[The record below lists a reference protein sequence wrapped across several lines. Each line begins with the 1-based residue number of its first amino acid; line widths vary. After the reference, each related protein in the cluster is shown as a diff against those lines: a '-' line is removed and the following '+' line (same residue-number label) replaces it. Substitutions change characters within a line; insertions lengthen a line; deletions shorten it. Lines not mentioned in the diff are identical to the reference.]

1 MDYRKAA
8 EEILKNIGGKDNI
21 ESVTHCATRLRMVLK
36 DEGKADAKAIEKLD
50 LVEGSFSN
58 AGQFQIILGQGKVN
72 KVYKE
77 LSEIA
82 GIKESSTSDVKKAAM
97 KNLNPLQRFA
107 RILSNI
113 FVPIIPAIVAS
124 GLLMGLLGMSAT
136 FGWLEGDSG
145 LFILLDM
152 FSNAAFVFLP
162 VLIAFSAAREF
173 GANPFLAAALGGIM
187 IHPALQNAW
196 TLGGGV
202 ENTISLFGF
211 EVGMVGY
218 QGTVLPVMIAVW
230 IMSYIE
236 KFFRKIVPNILDII
250 LTPFLTLMTTAF
262 LSLIVIGPA
271 GRFLG
276 DIISYGLQG
285 VYSTA
290 GFLAGLVFGGLYS
303 TIVITGIH
311 HSFHAIEAG
320 LLANPS
326 IGVNFLLPIWAMANV
341 AQGGAATAVYFK
353 TKNQKIKQVALP
365 AATSCLLGITEAAIF
380 GVNLRLRKPFIAAA
394 LGGALGGAYVVFMN
408 VAMTAVGVTGIPGIA
423 IVQQQSMIH
432 YIIGILLAFGG
443 AFAFV
448 NVLGF
453 EDEPEEGQDE
463 IEDFVDSDEK
473 EEIVLTE
480 SEVVISAPVDG
491 RLVKIEEVPDKTFAD
506 KILGDGFAIEPSN
519 GKVFSPVDG
528 KILMAFETGH
538 ALAVGSENGGEILVH
553 FGIDTVKLNGEG
565 FKLLVKKGDVVKK
578 GDPILEVDLEAVN
591 KNAPSSITPV
601 VITNS
606 KDFDI
611 TLIKEGGMIKAG
623 EEIIKLTAREA
634 KNA

>member
-1 MDYRKAA
+1 MDYKKTA
-8 EEILKNIGGKDNI
+8 EEILKGIGGKENI

-36 DEGKADAKAIEKLD
+36 DEDKADAKAIENLD

-77 LSEIA
+77 LIEMA
-82 GIKESSTSDVKKAAM
+82 GIKESSTSEVKQAAM

-124 GLLMGLLGMSAT
+124 GLLMGLLGMSKT

-162 VLIAFSAAREF
+162 VLIAFSAAKEF

-290 GFLAGLVFGGLYS
+290 GLLAGLVFGGLYS

-320 LLANPS
+320 LLANPT

-341 AQGGAATAVYFK
+341 AQGGAAAAVYFK

-394 LGGALGGAYVVFMN
+394 LGGAIGGAYVVFMN

-432 YIIGILLAFGG
+432 YIIGIVLAFGG
-443 AFAFV
+443 AFILV
-448 NVLGF
+448 NMLGF
-453 EDEPEEGQDE
+453 EDEPEE
-463 IEDFVDSDEK
+463 VANEK
-473 EEIVLTE
+473 EQKIITE
-480 SEVVISAPVDG
+480 SKVILSAPVDG
-491 RLVKIEEVPDKTFAD
+491 KLIKIEEVPDKTFAD
-506 KILGDGFAIEPSN
+506 KILGNGFAIEPSN
-519 GKVFSPVDG
+519 GKVYSPVDG
-528 KILMAFETGH
+528 KVLMAFETGH
-538 ALAVGSENGGEILVH
+538 ALAIGSENGGEILVH

-565 FKLLVKKGDVVKK
+565 FKLLVKKDDLVKK
-578 GDPILEVDLEAVN
+578 GDPILEVDLDSVN
-591 KNAPSSITPV
+591 KHAPSSITPV

-611 TLIKEGGMIKAG
+611 TFIKKEG
-623 EEIIKLTAREA
+623 IIKVGEDIIELIVREE
-634 KNA
+634 KNE

>member
-136 FGWLEGDSG
+136 FGWIEGDSG
-145 LFILLDM
+145 LFVLLDM

-380 GVNLRLRKPFIAAA
+380 GVNLRLRKPFVAAA

-453 EDEPEEGQDE
+453 EDEPEE
-463 IEDFVDSDEK
+463 IEDFVDSDET

-491 RLVKIEEVPDKTFAD
+491 RLLKIEEVPDKTFAD

-578 GDPILEVDLEAVN
+578 GDPVLEVDLEAIN

-611 TLIKEGGMIKAG
+611 TLIKEGGMIKVG
-623 EEIIKLTAREA
+623 EDIIKLTAREA
-634 KNA
+634 KNE

>member
-1 MDYRKAA
+1 
-8 EEILKNIGGKDNI
+8 
-21 ESVTHCATRLRMVLK
+21 
-36 DEGKADAKAIEKLD
+36 
-50 LVEGSFSN
+50 
-58 AGQFQIILGQGKVN
+58 
-72 KVYKE
+72 
-77 LSEIA
+77 
-82 GIKESSTSDVKKAAM
+82 
-97 KNLNPLQRFA
+97 
-107 RILSNI
+107 
-113 FVPIIPAIVAS
+113 
-124 GLLMGLLGMSAT
+124 
-136 FGWLEGDSG
+136 
-145 LFILLDM
+145 
-152 FSNAAFVFLP
+152 
-162 VLIAFSAAREF
+162 
-173 GANPFLAAALGGIM
+173 
-187 IHPALQNAW
+187 
-196 TLGGGV
+196 
-202 ENTISLFGF
+202 
-211 EVGMVGY
+211 
-218 QGTVLPVMIAVW
+218 
-230 IMSYIE
+230 
-236 KFFRKIVPNILDII
+236 
-250 LTPFLTLMTTAF
+250 
-262 LSLIVIGPA
+262 
-271 GRFLG
+271 
-276 DIISYGLQG
+276 
-285 VYSTA
+285 
-290 GFLAGLVFGGLYS
+290 
-303 TIVITGIH
+303 
-311 HSFHAIEAG
+311 
-320 LLANPS
+320 
-326 IGVNFLLPIWAMANV
+326 MANV